1 MKPLGKIIVITI
13 ATLITLSALSGTA
26 YAITGNYRSD
36 STGYVGIIVLFAD
49 PDRQQPIGYSSGVLI
64 SPTVMLTAGHATI
77 HAVAASVSFDQG
89 PISYSIQNGQITYSG
104 KSPIYQGVP
113 VTYPEYAAA
122 ITNQASQG
130 NQIFSV
136 TDLGIVL
143 LSSPVEGI
151 NFATLPTAGLAD
163 TLPVKTDLQVI
174 GYGMQDQVTPKNN
187 GPANSWTGTLSRN
200 SANVQLLSNN
210 FQGNEKYIRCT
221 ANSAQNKGA
230 ISFGDSGGPM
240 LYSMN
245 SQSIVLALNAY
256 VNSANCNGV
265 SYGTRIDIT
274 QVLEW
279 VNEVPITYWTN
290 QIAH

>member
-1 MKPLGKIIVITI
+1 MRALKLLSKIIVITI
-13 ATLITLSALSGTA
+13 AALITLSALTGTA
-26 YAITGNYRSD
+26 HAITGNYNSD

-49 PDRQQPIGYSSGVLI
+49 SARQQPIGYSSGILI

-77 HAVAASVSFDQG
+77 HALAASVSFDQG

-104 KSPIYQGVP
+104 NSPIYDGVP

-122 ITNQASQG
+122 MANQGSKG

-143 LSSPVEGI
+143 LSSPVKGI

-163 TLPVKTDLQVI
+163 TLPMKTDLHVI

-200 SANVQLLSNN
+200 SANVQLISSN

-221 ANSAQNKGA
+221 ANPAQNKGA
-230 ISFGDSGGPM
+230 ISFGDSGGPI
-240 LYSMN
+240 LCNMN
-245 SQSIVLALNAY
+245 DQSVVLALNAY
-256 VNSANCNGV
+256 VNSVNCNGI
-265 SYGTRIDIT
+265 SYGTRIDTT
-274 QVLEW
+274 QVLAWINGFQQHMEG
-279 VNEVPITYWTN
+279 
-290 QIAH
+290 

>member
-1 MKPLGKIIVITI
+1 MKPLGKIIVII
-13 ATLITLSALSGTA
+13 IVTLITLSALSGTA
-26 YAITGNYRSD
+26 YAITGNYSSD
-36 STGYVGIIVLFAD
+36 STGYVGIIVFFAD
-49 PDRQQPIGYSSGVLI
+49 SARQQPISYSSGVLI

-77 HAVAASVSFDQG
+77 QAVAASVSFDQG

-104 KSPIYQGVP
+104 SSPIYDGVP
-113 VTYPEYAAA
+113 VTYPEYEAA
-122 ITNQASQG
+122 IANQASKG
-130 NQIFSV
+130 DKIFSV
-136 TDLGIVL
+136 SDLGIVL
-143 LSSPVEGI
+143 LSNPVKGI
-151 NFATLPTAGLAD
+151 NFAMLPTAGLAD
-163 TLPVKTDLQVI
+163 ALPVKTSLEVI
-174 GYGMQDQVTPKNN
+174 GYGMQDQITPKNN

-210 FQGNEKYIRCT
+210 FHGNEKYLRCT

-240 LYSMN
+240 LYNLN

-265 SYGTRIDIT
+265 SYGTRVDNT
-274 QVLEW
+274 QVLAW
-279 VNEVPITYWTN
+279 INEVPITYGTD

>member
-1 MKPLGKIIVITI
+1 MKRLGKIIVITI
-13 ATLITLSALSGTA
+13 VTLITLSALSGTA
-26 YAITGNYRSD
+26 YAITGNYNSD
-36 STGYVGIIVLFAD
+36 STGYVGIIVFFAD
-49 PDRQQPIGYSSGVLI
+49 SARQQPIGYCSGVLI

-77 HAVAASVSFDQG
+77 HSKAATVSFDQSL
-89 PISYSIQNGQITYSG
+89 ISYSIQNGQITYTG
-104 KSPIYQGVP
+104 NSPIYEGVP
-113 VTYPEYAAA
+113 VTYPEYVDTLANHA
-122 ITNQASQG
+122 NLG
-130 NQIFSV
+130 NKIFSV

-143 LSSPVEGI
+143 LSSPIEDQ
-151 NFATLPTAGLAD
+151 NFASLPTAGLAE

-174 GYGMQDQVTPKNN
+174 GYGMQDQITPKND
-187 GPANSWTGTLSRN
+187 GPANSWIGTLSRN

-265 SYGTRIDIT
+265 SYGTRVDTT

-279 VNEVPITYWTN
+279 VNEFL
-290 QIAH
+290 